1 MRANGV
7 VTLWRRLRATFRPE
21 AVHTELSEEFAFHI
35 DMAANELMKR
45 GMPEAEARRVAA
57 QRFGSTQNLQEES
70 YDVRGGGWIE
80 EMVQDSRYALRML
93 AKTPAKTALLILTLA
108 LGIGANTGVFSVV
121 KSILLDKLPFSES
134 ERLVLVQQAG
144 RGQLGGVSYPHF
156 QDWRAASRT
165 FDDIAVYS
173 YESSVLNLNGAA
185 SRIYGATISANLF
198 NVLRVTPVRGRVFR
212 AEEDRWPGADVSRP
226 VVISDRLWRGRFAGA
241 EDIINHRLVM
251 DGKEFRI
258 IGVIPSALAFPVQ
271 NDQPDYWIT
280 LAGDADP
287 SVYGGTIPTS
297 RGYPR
302 YDAAIA
308 RLKPGINLQQA
319 EAEMKITASNIAN
332 SHPRATSLDEVRVTP
347 ALESLVG
354 PVRPMLLLIYGGV
367 FCLLLIACG
376 NAATLLL
383 VSATSREKEFAVRA
397 ALGARSGRLVRQL
410 LIESLMVALSGGLAG
425 TLLAWGLV
433 VLFTRVAPAE
443 TPRLDNVHLDPWVLG
458 YAVIL
463 SLATGLFFGLLPALS
478 ATKVDL
484 VTRLKETARSF
495 GGRSRNFVSGK
506 LLISAQI
513 ALSMTLACCAAV
525 LGSSFLHILQ
535 TARGFSPDGIL
546 TASISLPSA
555 SYPRQSPRVAQFY
568 EAVLQRLRAQ
578 PGITS
583 ASAAQSLPL
592 SGQNNSTSVEV
603 VGHTENGKPSVD
615 LRFVESEYFKTLR
628 IPLLEGR
635 ALSSAD
641 TPGTVPVAVVN
652 QAFVRRFLPD
662 RNPLGAHVRLG
673 WGGDSP
679 KQVVGVVGDVRH
691 GAVALEASPEI
702 YIPLGQFPISD
713 MAIVIRTNLD
723 PSRTA
728 VALRQAV
735 AEQNAQVPV
744 EHVRT
749 LESYLLLS
757 VAPQRFL
764 MWVLFAFAGGAILL
778 SAIGLYGVL
787 SYSTRCRTFEFGIR
801 MALGSTGWGLV
812 GLVLRQG
819 MVLTVAGL
827 VAGLGL
833 AVLATRALTQWLY
846 ETSATDP
853 VSLATAAGLLLLI
866 AVASCLGPARRATQT
881 TPLTSLR
888 AE

>member
-7 VTLWRRLRATFRPE
+7 VIFWRRVQAALRPE
-21 AVHTELSEEFAFHI
+21 AVHKELSEEFAFHVE
-35 DMAANELMKR
+35 MATAELMER
-45 GMPEAEARRVAA
+45 GMPEAQARQTAT
-57 QRFGSTQNLQEES
+57 QRFGSARNLQEQS
-70 YDVRGGGWIE
+70 YDVRGGGWME
-80 EMVQDSRYALRML
+80 EMLQDGSYAIRML
-93 AKTPAKTALLILTLA
+93 AKTPAKTALLVLTLA

-121 KSILLDKLPFSES
+121 KSILLEKLPFAES

-144 RGQLGGVSYPHF
+144 RGQTGGVSYPHF
-156 QDWRAASRT
+156 QDWRATTRT
-165 FDDIAVYS
+165 FEDMAVYS
-173 YESSVLNLNGAA
+173 YEASVLNLEGAS
-185 SRIYGATISANLF
+185 SRIYGATVSANLF
-198 NVLRVTPVRGRVFR
+198 GVLRVPPVRGRVFR

-226 VVISDRLWRGRFAGA
+226 VVISDRLWRGRFGGA
-241 EDIINHRLVM
+241 EDVINRRLVM

-258 IGVIPSALAFPVQ
+258 IGVVPSALAFPVQ

-287 SVYGGTIPTS
+287 AVYGGTIPTS

-308 RLKPGINLQQA
+308 RLKPGITLQQA
-319 EAEMKITASNIAN
+319 EAEMKITASNIAS
-332 SHPRATSLDEVRVTP
+332 SHPKATSLDEIRITP
-347 ALESLVG
+347 ALENLVG

-367 FCLLLIACG
+367 FCLLLIACA

-410 LIESLMVALSGGLAG
+410 LIESLIVALSGGLAG

-433 VLFTRVAPAE
+433 VLFARVAPAD

-458 YAVIL
+458 YAILL
-463 SLATGLFFGLLPALS
+463 SLATGLFFGLFPALS

-484 VTRLKETARSF
+484 VTRLKETARSI
-495 GGRSRNFVSGK
+495 GGRSRNFLSGK

-513 ALSMTLACCAAV
+513 ALSMALACCATV
-525 LGSSFLHILQ
+525 LGSSFLHILK
-535 TARGFSPDGIL
+535 TARGFSPEGIL
-546 TASISLPSA
+546 TASLTLPAA
-555 SYPRQSPRVAQFY
+555 SYPRQSARIAQFY
-568 EAVLQRLRAQ
+568 EGVLQRLRTQ
-578 PGITS
+578 PGVTA

-603 VGHTENGKPSVD
+603 VGHKEAGKPSVD
-615 LRFVESEYFKTLR
+615 LRFVESEYFRTMR
-628 IPLLEGR
+628 IPLLDGR
-635 ALSSAD
+635 LP
-641 TPGTVPVAVVN
+641 TPKDAPGSVPVAVVN
-652 QAFVRRFLPD
+652 QAFVRRFLQG
-662 RNPLGAHVRLG
+662 RSPLGAQVKLG
-673 WGGDSP
+673 WGGDGP
-679 KQVVGVVGDVRH
+679 KQIVGVVGDVRH
-691 GAVALEASPEI
+691 GAVALEAAPEI
-702 YIPLGQFPISD
+702 FVPLGQFPISD
-713 MAIVIRTNLD
+713 MAIIIRTSLE
-723 PSRTA
+723 PSQA
-728 VALRQAV
+728 SVALRQAV
-735 AEQNAQVPV
+735 AEMNPQVPV
-744 EHVRT
+744 EQVRT
-749 LESYLLLS
+749 LESYLLLA

-819 MVLTVAGL
+819 MILTAVGV

-853 VSLATAAGLLLLI
+853 GSLVAAAVLLFLI
-866 AVASCLGPARRATQT
+866 AVAACLGPARRATAT

-888 AE
+888 AD